1 MVRDDLYGPHMSRT
15 DRLQSDLERGFAA
28 LEEGEVD
35 EAAAIVE
42 RCKRIDRRDPDV
54 IGLAA
59 AVADAQGDVEEALA
73 QYHALIELQPD
84 AAGPRIAVARLELH
98 DVGDP
103 DAALT
108 TLDAVT
114 EFIDDELDLIDA
126 VMLRAEA
133 HLAREDAARAREALG
148 ELTSSVIDD
157 PGLALDL
164 GELALAAEDP
174 AGATRWIDV
183 ARTAA
188 DVAAAAGEQVDDVR
202 SDALHLMGRVHEA
215 SEARAEMI
223 ACWAEV
229 AKLDAA
235 GPPPDVTI
243 TEDDLEA
250 IAVGV
255 LEELPAEVRAK
266 LERVPI
272 LIEDVPSAALL
283 ADGVDP
289 RLLGLFSGT
298 PMPEGG
304 DIAPSVTT
312 IHLFR
317 KNLERAARDEEHL
330 AEEVRITV
338 LHETAHYFGL
348 DEDELAAIG
357 LD

>member
-1 MVRDDLYGPHMSRT
+1 MVPPMSRT
-15 DRLQSDLERGFAA
+15 DRLENDLERAFTL

-35 EAAAIVE
+35 EAAAILE
-42 RCKRIDRRDPDV
+42 RCKRIDRRHEGV
-54 IGLAA
+54 ISLAA
-59 AVADAQGDVEEALA
+59 AIADAQGDTEEALA
-73 QYHALIELQPD
+73 MYHALIELHPD
-84 AAGPRIAVARLELH
+84 DAPPRLAVARLELH

-103 DAALT
+103 DAALV

-114 EFIDDELDLIDA
+114 EFIDDESDLIDA

-133 HLAREDAARAREALG
+133 YLARDEAPRAREALG
-148 ELTSSVIDD
+148 ELSSSVIDD

-164 GELALAAEDP
+164 GELSLAADDH
-174 AGATRWIDV
+174 AAALRWIDV
-183 ARTAA
+183 ARKAA
-188 DVAAAAGEQVDDVR
+188 DAAAGEEAETADEVR
-202 SDALHLMGRVHEA
+202 SDALHLLGRVHEA
-215 SEARAEMI
+215 KEERVEMI
-223 ACWAEV
+223 AAWAEV

-235 GPPPDVTI
+235 SADSEVTI
-243 TEDDLEA
+243 SEDDLEA
-250 IAVGV
+250 LAVGV
-255 LEELPAEVRAK
+255 LEDLPPTVREK
-266 LERVPI
+266 LANVPI

-289 RLLGLFSGT
+289 RVLGLFSGT

-304 DIAPSVTT
+304 DLAPTVTN

-317 KNLERAARDEEHL
+317 KNLERIARDEDHL

-348 DEDELAAIG
+348 DEDELADIG